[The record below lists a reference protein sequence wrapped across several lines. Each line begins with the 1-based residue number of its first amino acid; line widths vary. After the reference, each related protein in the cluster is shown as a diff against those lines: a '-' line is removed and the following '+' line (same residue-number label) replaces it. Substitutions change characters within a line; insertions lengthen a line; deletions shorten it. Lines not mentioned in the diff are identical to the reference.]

1 MYLYAV
7 IDVYSRFVVGWKL
20 SNTLSANNCTD
31 LVKECVERYGCP
43 EIINSDQ
50 GVQYTSKKWVELLE
64 EKGIKISMDGKGRCK
79 DNIWI
84 ERFWRSIKQE
94 YIYLNPADTVAEL
107 RQGIGKWI
115 QFYNYERPH
124 QSITKLLPAMQ
135 YGIAVAA

>member
-1 MYLYAV
+1 
-7 IDVYSRFVVGWKL
+7 
-20 SNTLSANNCTD
+20 
-31 LVKECVERYGCP
+31 
-43 EIINSDQ
+43 
-50 GVQYTSKKWVELLE
+50 
-64 EKGIKISMDGKGRCK
+64 MDGKGRCK

-135 YGIAVAA
+135 YGIVVAA